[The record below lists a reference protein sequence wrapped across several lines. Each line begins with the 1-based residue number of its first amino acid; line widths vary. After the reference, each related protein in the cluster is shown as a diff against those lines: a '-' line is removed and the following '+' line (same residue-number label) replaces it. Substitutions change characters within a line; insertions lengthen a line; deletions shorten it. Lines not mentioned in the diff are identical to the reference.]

1 MPKEWGFWR
10 SNWSK
15 RQFHANRVLASK
27 TMREVWCNQAGKKSS
42 PHFIRLM
49 DSKFKASRSL
59 RGSGIGGKVRDE
71 RAREHWQMRPR
82 LWEVYSTLSN
92 GGQVS
97 KEENPRA
104 EQTRMNRLQL
114 NQKSST
120 EWQWTSQ
127 VSYMSR
133 ESPIMHIITR
143 GFFFSFCLFRAVP
156 VVYGGSQARSQI
168 GAVAVYLHQSHSNAG
183 SLTHWARPGI
193 EPASS
198 WMLVR
203 FVSTEPQWELRG
215 FFSPAIKRSQ
225 NASPSC
231 LRGGFWKIWTSKLLS

>member
-1 MPKEWGFWR
+1 MREPENTGKWDQDSERCIAPCPMEDKLVKKRTPGL
-10 SNWSK
+10 SK
-15 RQFHANRVLASK
+15 REWIDYNLTRNPQQN
-27 TMREVWCNQAGKKSS
+27 
-42 PHFIRLM
+42 
-49 DSKFKASRSL
+49 DS
-59 RGSGIGGKVRDE
+59 
-71 RAREHWQMRPR
+71 
-82 LWEVYSTLSN
+82 
-92 GGQVS
+92 GQVRS
-97 KEENPRA
+97 VIC
-104 EQTRMNRLQL
+104 Q
-114 NQKSST
+114 
-120 EWQWTSQ
+120 
-127 VSYMSR
+127 

-203 FVSTEPQWELRG
+203 FVSTEPQWELQG